1 MKLIILM
8 FFLPLLSLAQSMVIK
23 NLPGKVNTLD
33 SELNFVQV
41 NDTLAYFTHV
51 LTLDGKLESNIF
63 STKFI
68 NGNWVKKEYSIY
80 NSDLFNTAN
89 IFFFN
94 KEKIF
99 FTKCIEKAKS
109 CKIVYQDYKNN
120 GALYDISK
128 FSQDQFIYTQPF
140 VTNYNSQIVLYFVS
154 DREGGFGGLDIWLTI
169 IDAKGN
175 VGVPINAGP
184 NINTDADEVTPF
196 YNQYDSLIY
205 FSSNKMGGYGGF
217 DFYKSK
223 GLLNLWDSAINIDE
237 LNSQQDDLYLT
248 FYDDNTGHFS
258 SNREGAKFEG
268 TEFCCNDIFSFQ
280 YPINKIDKNENAKK
294 IHDYLPLELY
304 FHNDEPD
311 SRTMNVYTDKT
322 YKDAYVSYFKMKE
335 NYEMENPK
343 LGNFFNDILQKNFNG
358 LNKILDALLI
368 DLSQGN
374 YIELYIR
381 GYASPLYNKEYNQN
395 LSQRRISSVVNYIKQ
410 FQAGILKT
418 YISSEQLTI
427 KELPFGESNA
437 SEKISDDAGNKKK
450 SIYSLEAMLER
461 KIEIV
466 DVILK
471 D

>member
-1 MKLIILM
+1 
-8 FFLPLLSLAQSMVIK
+8 
-23 NLPGKVNTLD
+23 
-33 SELNFVQV
+33 
-41 NDTLAYFTHV
+41 
-51 LTLDGKLESNIF
+51 
-63 STKFI
+63 
-68 NGNWVKKEYSIY
+68 
-80 NSDLFNTAN
+80 
-89 IFFFN
+89 
-94 KEKIF
+94 
-99 FTKCIEKAKS
+99 
-109 CKIVYQDYKNN
+109 
-120 GALYDISK
+120 
-128 FSQDQFIYTQPF
+128 
-140 VTNYNSQIVLYFVS
+140 
-154 DREGGFGGLDIWLTI
+154 
-169 IDAKGN
+169 
-175 VGVPINAGP
+175 
-184 NINTDADEVTPF
+184 
-196 YNQYDSLIY
+196 
-205 FSSNKMGGYGGF
+205 
-217 DFYKSK
+217 
-223 GLLNLWDSAINIDE
+223 
-237 LNSQQDDLYLT
+237 
-248 FYDDNTGHFS
+248 
-258 SNREGAKFEG
+258 
-268 TEFCCNDIFSFQ
+268 
-280 YPINKIDKNENAKK
+280 
-294 IHDYLPLELY
+294 LPLELY